1 MNLSAFHV
9 ADGYVVQ
16 IVVIVFT
23 LALFRELAVVLS
35 FWVYAL
41 SAPLGYG
48 LSRILRV
55 RFLFTFL
62 AQAFRLARETVRR
75 WWQAAIVAVFRLSL
89 LQRFDVLGQAPDL
102 FLHLLHQNMLLF
114 QRCFQLLDS
123 FITLRQV
130 FTQRPALFSQMLT
143 FFFELHTLTLLDF
156 STLDKSLLT

>member
-16 IVVIVFT
+16 IVVTGFT
-23 LALFRELAVVLS
+23 LLHRLQDNLIGDRRPVQAC
-35 FWVYAL
+35 
-41 SAPLGYG
+41 PLVS
-48 LSRILRV
+48 LLPT

-89 LQRFDVLGQAPDL
+89 LQRFDVVGQAPDL